1 MSGYRV
7 VSSDNHVFE
16 PADLWTSR
24 IDRKYLDRCP
34 QIVREDNGGDF
45 WYCDGIRGNFASSG
59 SQAGRRFDAAET
71 LSRSDTMEDV
81 FPGGYIPEEH
91 VKDMDIDGVDVS
103 IVYPTAGLILYRVPD
118 TELLSAACSTY
129 NDWLAEFCKPF
140 PKRIKGIAMLNVDD
154 VAAGVKELERCAG
167 IGLAGGMITV
177 FPLPGKSYDK
187 PEYDL
192 LWDAAVDLGMPL
204 SLHVVTQ
211 RPGPEFVPENALRPS
226 FICNADHWVR
236 VSLADMIFSGV
247 FERHPKLQVGS
258 VEMELSWVPHFLD
271 RLDYTYSQRVT
282 RELWYR
288 FKEDMLP
295 SEYFHRNVFLG
306 FQEDTLGVELRE
318 IIGVDSL
325 QWGSDY
331 PHPES
336 TFPRSREIIE
346 EVLAGCTDEE
356 KAKIAGGNA
365 ARVYNLE

>member
-1 MSGYRV
+1 MSSYRV

-24 IDRKYLDRCP
+24 MEPRYSDRCP
-34 QIVREDNGGDF
+34 RIVREDNGGDF
-45 WYCDGIRGNFASSG
+45 WYCDGLRGNFASSG
-59 SQAGRRFDAAET
+59 SQAGRRFDAADT

-81 FPGGYIPEEH
+81 LAGGYVPEEH
-91 VKDMDIDGVDVS
+91 VKDMDADGIDVG
-103 IVYPTAGLILYRVPD
+103 IVYPTAGLTLYRVPD
-118 TELLSAACSTY
+118 TELLNAVFSTY
-129 NDWLAEFCKPF
+129 NDWLAEFCAPF
-140 PKRIKGIAMLNVDD
+140 PKRIRGIAMLNVDD
-154 VAAGVKELERCAG
+154 VQVGVKELERCAKM
-167 IGLAGGMITV
+167 GLSGGMIPV
-177 FPLPGKSYDK
+177 YPLPGRSYDR
-187 PEYDL
+187 PEYEP

-204 SLHVVTQ
+204 SLHIVTQ
-211 RPGPEFVPENALRPS
+211 RVGSVVDPDAGLRPS
-226 FICNADHWVR
+226 FICNADYWVR
-236 VSLADMIFSGV
+236 LSLADMIFSGV
-247 FERHPKLQVGS
+247 FERHPELQMGS

-306 FQEDTLGVELRE
+306 FQEDSLGVQLRH
-318 IIGVDSL
+318 IIGVDNL

-346 EVLAGCTDEE
+346 EVLVDCTEEE
-356 KAKIAGGNA
+356 KAKIAGANA
-365 ARVYNLE
+365 ARVYHLD